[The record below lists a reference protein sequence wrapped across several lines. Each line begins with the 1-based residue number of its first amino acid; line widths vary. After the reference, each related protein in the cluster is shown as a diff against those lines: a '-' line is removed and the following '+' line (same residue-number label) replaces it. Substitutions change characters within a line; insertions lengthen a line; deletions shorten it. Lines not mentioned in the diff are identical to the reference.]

1 MSKVVIRPPWV
12 TVSSV
17 APRTSSR
24 LSPFSSTAA
33 MRLPSKATSAPS
45 PSRKARKGTMVHP
58 DAARGAVPPK
68 SRYAP
73 FRLTLMPSG

>member
-12 TVSSV
+12 TVSSE

-24 LSPFSSTAA
+24 LSSAAA